1 MGNSLDHLFKG
12 KEVEGRRIETKYGP
26 VIGKRIINDK
36 DKEVDAF
43 LGIPFAKPPIGELRF
58 QKPVP
63 PDSWTEPR
71 RCFKFASRSI
81 QKDMFFWQKYSLM
94 DTSED
99 CLYLNVFAPV
109 NGPSS
114 DFPKGYPV
122 MVFIHGGG
130 FVCDSSVKYGDIGIS
145 KHLVSD
151 KGVIVVTIQY
161 RLGYLGFFS
170 TGDDVCPGNNGLW
183 DMTLALKWIQNNI
196 PNFGGDKD
204 NVTIFG
210 QSAGGCAVELLALSP
225 HSQHLFHKIIP
236 MGGNSQCNWSLNKK
250 VVEICY
256 NFATKHGIF
265 TRDSK
270 DLLNELRNLP
280 ANKFGTSL
288 QLSTSDIS
296 AIAKPT
302 TEIGPRIDGDFLPE
316 SLEKLQKKSIP
327 KPKIIGLCEAEGLIF
342 QLFMKTHHVGKLED
356 IIATIIPETDFPNF
370 KELRSKA
377 LKLYMSEDFD
387 NKSKGLFNRQVGK
400 FFSDLFVGIGTKLS
414 ILRCIE
420 SGVEPYVYIFE
431 HFNPKQF
438 GILSLKIPYKA
449 ATHCWDISYVV
460 KVGIVVNWEFTKED
474 LIIVDYMTTFWA
486 NFAKYGN
493 PNGIN
498 ESNVP
503 VQWEPATKDNPNRC
517 LRIKLEPE
525 MSETFFDNTSD
536 FWLELDK
543 YKNLSN

>member
-12 KEVEGRRIETKYGP
+12 KDVEGSTIDTIYGP
-26 VIGKRIINDK
+26 VIGKRIIDEK

-58 QKPVP
+58 KKPIP
-63 PDSWTEPR
+63 HEPWTEPR
-71 RCFKFASRSI
+71 RCFKFGSRSI

-99 CLYLNVFAPV
+99 CLYLNVFSPV
-109 NGPSS
+109 KKESTE
-114 DFPKGYPV
+114 FPKGYPV

-161 RLGYLGFFS
+161 RVGYLGFYS
-170 TGDDVCPGNNGLW
+170 TGDNVCPGNNGLW
-183 DMTLALKWIQNNI
+183 DMTLALKWIQDNI
-196 PNFGGDKD
+196 SCFGGDKN

-225 HSQHLFHKIIP
+225 HSQNLFHKLIP
-236 MGGNSQCNWSLNKK
+236 MGGNSDCNWSMNKK
-250 VVEICY
+250 VVETCHA
-256 NFATKHGIF
+256 FAAKHNIF
-265 TRDSK
+265 TRDSSA
-270 DLLNELRNLP
+270 LLEELRKLP
-280 ANKFGTSL
+280 ASKFGTSL
-288 QLSTSDIS
+288 QLTADSVS

-316 SLEKLQKKSIP
+316 SLEKLRAKSIP

-342 QLFMKTHHVGKLED
+342 QLFVKTNNIGKLED
-356 IIATIIPETDFPNF
+356 IIANIITEEDFPNF
-370 KELRSKA
+370 KELRQKA
-377 LKLYMSEDFD
+377 LEIYMLEDND
-387 NKSKGLFNRQVGK
+387 NKSKHLFNKRVGR

-414 ILRCIE
+414 VNRCIE
-420 SGVEPYVYIFE
+420 KGIQPYIYVFE
-431 HFNPKQF
+431 HYNPKQF
-438 GILSLKIPYKA
+438 GILNLKIPYKA

-460 KVGIVVNWEFTKED
+460 KVGIVVNWEFSKED
-474 LIIVDYMTTFWA
+474 LVIVDYMTTFWS
-486 NFAKYGN
+486 NFAKYGD

-498 ESNVP
+498 ETGSIGVK
-503 VQWEPATKDNPNRC
+503 WEPATKENPNRC
-517 LRIKLEPE
+517 LRIKMNPE
-525 MSETFFDNTSD
+525 MSETFFNNTPD
-536 FWLELDK
+536 FWIGLDK
-543 YKNLSN
+543 HKS